1 MHAKKHFGLAFALTL
16 VAACGGNETTSSTTS
31 TSSASGTGGA
41 PATTSDSA
49 SASTSTSTSSAG
61 GAGGGGVADL
71 TVQTYQ
77 SDVAGPAVDSHLILG
92 SKEAV
97 LVDGQ
102 FFKAD
107 AAKVIALVNASGKT
121 LTTVFLTHAHP
132 DHYLGLDPI
141 HAAFPQAKVVT
152 TAAVLAEFKAKSAA
166 TFMYLK
172 TSFTDQI
179 ADALTTPEVLAGN
192 TITIDG
198 QALTVIE
205 APHAGESGSAAA
217 LALPGKKALI
227 AGDVVYHDVHLVL
240 GECAWQGWLDNLTAV
255 KAMGFTTFYPGHGA
269 KTDATTL
276 DADAAYIK
284 AVVPIMDGAATAA
297 DAKAAIKAKYPGYA
311 SDFLLGF
318 SVDNYFAGCKKAP

>member
-1 MHAKKHFGLAFALTL
+1 VHAKKHLGLAFALTL

-31 TSSASGTGGA
+31 TSSTSGTGGA
-41 PATTSDSA
+41 PGTTSGTTSA
-49 SASTSTSTSSAG
+49 STSTSSAG
-61 GAGGGGVADL
+61 GAGGGVADL
-71 TVQTYQ
+71 TVQTYR

-92 SKEAV
+92 SNEAV

-132 DHYLGLDPI
+132 DHYLGLEPI
-141 HAAFPQAKVVT
+141 HAAFPLAKVVT
-152 TAAVLAEFKAKSAA
+152 TAAVLAEFKARSAG

-172 TSFTDQI
+172 TSFADQI
-179 ADALTTPEVLAGN
+179 ADALTTPEVLTGD
-192 TITIDG
+192 TIAIDG
-198 QALTVIE
+198 QALAVIE

-240 GECAWQGWLDNLTAV
+240 AECAWQGWLDNLTAV
-255 KAMGFTTFYPGHGA
+255 KAMGFETFYPGHGA

-276 DADAAYIK
+276 DADAAYIQ
-284 AVVPIMDGAATAA
+284 AVVPIMDGAASA
-297 DAKAAIKAKYPGYA
+297 DEAKAAIKVKYPTDG

>member
-1 MHAKKHFGLAFALTL
+1 MHARNSLGLAFALTL
-16 VAACGGNETTSSTTS
+16 VAACGSAETTSSTSS
-31 TSSASGTGGA
+31 TSSSTSGTGGA
-41 PATTSDSA
+41 ATTT
-49 SASTSTSTSSAG
+49 STSTSTGTSTSASAG
-61 GAGGGGVADL
+61 GAGGAVADL
-71 TVQTYQ
+71 TVQSYQ

-92 SKEAV
+92 TTEAV

-102 FFKAD
+102 FYKAD
-107 AAKVIALVNASGKT
+107 AAKVIELVKASGKT

-152 TAAVLAEFKAKSAA
+152 TAAVLAEFKAKAPG

-172 TSFTDQI
+172 GSLTDKI
-179 ADALTTPEVLAGN
+179 ADALTTPDALVGD
-192 TITIDG
+192 TILIDG

-240 GECAWQGWLDNLTAV
+240 AECAWQGWLDNLTAV
-255 KAMGFTTFYPGHGA
+255 KAMGFDTFYPGHGA

-284 AVVPIMDGAATAA
+284 AVVPIMDGAASA
-297 DAKAAIKAKYPGYA
+297 DEAKAAIKAKYPTYG
-311 SDFLLGF
+311 SDYLLGF

>member
-31 TSSASGTGGA
+31 TSSTSGTGGA
-41 PATTSDSA
+41 PATTSTGTSE
-49 SASTSTSTSSAG
+49 STSTSGGG
-61 GAGGGGVADL
+61 GAGGGVADL
-71 TVQTYQ
+71 VVQTYQ
-77 SDVAGPAVDSHLILG
+77 SDLSGPAVDSHLIVG

-102 FFKAD
+102 FYKAD
-107 AAKVIALVNASGKT
+107 AAKVIDLVKASGKT

-152 TAAVLAEFKAKSAA
+152 TAAVLAEFKAKAPG

-172 TSFTDQI
+172 GSLTDKI
-179 ADALTTPEVLAGN
+179 ADALTTPDALVGD
-192 TITIDG
+192 TILIDG

-240 GECAWQGWLDNLTAV
+240 AECAWQGWLDNLTAV
-255 KAMGFTTFYPGHGA
+255 KAMGFDTFYPGHGA

-284 AVVPIMDGAATAA
+284 AVVPIMDGAASA
-297 DAKAAIKAKYPGYA
+297 DEAKAAIKAKYPTYG
-311 SDFLLGF
+311 SDYLLGF

>member
-1 MHAKKHFGLAFALTL
+1 MHAQKSLGLAFALTL
-16 VAACGGNETTSSTTS
+16 VAACGSSETTSSTSSTS
-31 TSSASGTGGA
+31 SSASGGGA
-41 PATTSDSA
+41 SASSA
-49 SASTSTSTSSAG
+49 SATTGASTSGVG
-61 GAGGGGVADL
+61 GAGGSVAEL
-71 TVQTYQ
+71 AIQSYQ
-77 SDVAGPAVDSHLILG
+77 SDLAGPAVDSHLIVG

-107 AAKVIALVNASGKT
+107 AAKVIELVKASGKT

-152 TAAVLAEFKAKSAA
+152 TAAVLAEFKAKSPS

-172 TSFTDQI
+172 GAFTDKI
-179 ADALTTPEVLAGN
+179 ADALVTPEALVGD
-192 TITIDG
+192 TILVDG

-217 LALPGKKALI
+217 LVLPGKKSLI
-227 AGDVVYHDVHLVL
+227 AGDLVYHDVHLVL
-240 GECAWQGWLDNLTAV
+240 AECAWQGWLDNLASV
-255 KAMGFTTFYPGHGA
+255 KAMGFETIYPGHGA
-269 KTDATTL
+269 KTDMTTL

-297 DAKAAIKAKYPGYA
+297 DAKAAIKAKYPTYA

-318 SVDNYFAGCKKAP
+318 SVDNYFMGCKKAP